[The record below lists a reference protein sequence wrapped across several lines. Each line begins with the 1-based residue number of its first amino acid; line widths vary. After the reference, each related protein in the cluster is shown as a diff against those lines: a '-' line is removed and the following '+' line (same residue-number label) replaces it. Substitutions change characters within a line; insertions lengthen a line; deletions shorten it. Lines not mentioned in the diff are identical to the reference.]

1 MGHTIT
7 SFNILIDRGKKDIHQ
22 IISQNSLPI
31 MGRNE
36 PGLRVA
42 FLRKS
47 EWKEY
52 IYMEG

>member
-1 MGHTIT
+1 MGHIIS

-22 IISQNSLPI
+22 KFLQNSLPI
-31 MGRNE
+31 LGRNA